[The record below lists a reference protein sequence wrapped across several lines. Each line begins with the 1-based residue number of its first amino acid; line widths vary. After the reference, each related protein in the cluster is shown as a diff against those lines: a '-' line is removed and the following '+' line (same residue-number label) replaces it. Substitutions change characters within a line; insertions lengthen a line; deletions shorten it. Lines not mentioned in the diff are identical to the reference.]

1 MTSTRNTPFACCCIA
16 ALSLVI
22 AHGCAQHRP
31 ASTPATMPVTA
42 TAAPA
47 AADIQ
52 SSAVAPPKPNP
63 GLLTGTL
70 RLSPTANF
78 PIDAQVRI
86 TARYFDG
93 DPVVIGQTFND
104 VRKWPIHFELQL
116 PEKMSRYDYSI
127 RISARAELDGR
138 TILVTEEKHCYIDR
152 GDSSDPLDL
161 ILMPAVE

>member
-1 MTSTRNTPFACCCIA
+1 MTTSWNRRVACCCIA
-16 ALSLVI
+16 GLSLAI
-22 AHGCAQHRP
+22 GEGCQHQRTAP
-31 ASTPATMPVTA
+31 TKAPSTIPLT
-42 TAAPA
+42 PA

-52 SSAVAPPKPNP
+52 ASALVAPPKPWP

-70 RLSPTANF
+70 QLSPTATF

-116 PEKMSRYDYSI
+116 PQDKSNYDFSI

-138 TILVTEEKHCYIDR
+138 TILVAQETHCYIDR
-152 GDSSDPLDL
+152 GHLSKPLDL
-161 ILMPAVE
+161 VLMPAVE

>member
-1 MTSTRNTPFACCCIA
+1 MSQ
-16 ALSLVI
+16 
-22 AHGCAQHRP
+22 GCAQHRP
-31 ASTPATMPVTA
+31 GSTPATIPVTGHA
-42 TAAPA
+42 GPA

-52 SSAVAPPKPNP
+52 SAAVAPPRRRA

-70 RLSPTANF
+70 QLSPTANF

-104 VRKWPIHFELQL
+104 VRKWPIRFELQL
-116 PEKMSRYDYSI
+116 PQEMLRYNQFSI

-138 TILVTEEKHCYIDR
+138 TILVTEEKRCYIDDA
-152 GDSSDPLDL
+152 GLDL

>member
-1 MTSTRNTPFACCCIA
+1 MTRNTPFACCCIA
-16 ALSLVI
+16 ALALAI
-22 AHGCAQHRP
+22 GQGCTQHHP
-31 ASTPATMPVTA
+31 AASTRPTA
-42 TAAPA
+42 TAAAA

-52 SSAVAPPKPNP
+52 SPAIAPRKPKA

-70 RLSPTANF
+70 QLSPTANF

-104 VRKWPIHFELQL
+104 VRKWPIRFELQL
-116 PEKMSRYDYSI
+116 PQKMSRYYSI